1 MLPSGRHVAEQK
13 VVHLAWCWLSTAH
26 RRTGTMMSR
35 LVFEVAYPVVFHKA
49 DVMSTGVDT

>member
-13 VVHLAWCWLSTAH
+13 VVHLAWCWLSKAH

>member
-1 MLPSGRHVAEQK
+1 MLPSGRHGAEQK
-13 VVHLAWCWLSTAH
+13 VVHLAWCWLSAAH
-26 RRTGTMMSR
+26 RRISTRMSC